1 MPSLH
6 TTCSPACSSAR
17 LARLQVASS
26 MLSNLGR
33 AVEQTKPRIL
43 VCTPSNAACD
53 ELLTRVMSEGFCDGS
68 GEPWMPAGVGASRIC
83 QLGGHNWQQS

>member
-53 ELLTRVMSEGFCDGS
+53 ELLTRGA
-68 GEPWMPAGVGASRIC
+68 AGVRNQPASS
-83 QLGGHNWQQS
+83 LVPTNPHLYTGGDL